1 VADTVLIEGHFLAK
15 LLHVVCRT
23 PCADL
28 GLKVSVVHKVTSPQW
43 LSRHGTSIVVL
54 KDPFHNGAP
63 FKGESCPGHDRVSHQ
78 ILRDGANEFLWDIL
92 NDRVGAGHDYFVLL
106 LCLVCVGL
114 LRRRREIGL
123 FAQRRKVR
131 EKTRVSGSDLEK
143 EFMLGPIKI
152 RGPGEVPAKSESS
165 DFRMVKYESSV
176 L

>member
-43 LSRHGTSIVVL
+43 LSRHGTSIVVV

-63 FKGESCPGHDRVSHQ
+63 FKGESCPGHERVSHQ

-92 NDRVGAGHDYFVLL
+92 NDRVGVGHDYVVLL
-106 LCLVCVGL
+106 FCVGFIRLVKSVVDL
-114 LRRRREIGL
+114 LWI
-123 FAQRRKVR
+123 
-131 EKTRVSGSDLEK
+131 
-143 EFMLGPIKI
+143 
-152 RGPGEVPAKSESS
+152 
-165 DFRMVKYESSV
+165 
-176 L
+176 